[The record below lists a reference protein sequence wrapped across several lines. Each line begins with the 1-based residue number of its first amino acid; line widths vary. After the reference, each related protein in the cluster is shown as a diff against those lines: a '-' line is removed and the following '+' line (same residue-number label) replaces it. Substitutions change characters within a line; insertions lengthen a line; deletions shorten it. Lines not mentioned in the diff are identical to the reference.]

1 MRERERER
9 TRVLL
14 PWAWRT
20 WGGSEKRGARV
31 FRVWLWLDLYTNSEE
46 ENGKKL
52 KGDFVNSRKKWSMGL
67 YAWQQG
73 YNTECGLMKP
83 VIVVLG
89 PITYKEQ
96 GTICW
101 LVEDSIKA
109 HSSNKLPHT
118 CWMNGSFLVRAMVL
132 QSIIRE

>member
-1 MRERERER
+1 MLEKAQWEREKER
-9 TRVLL
+9 GLGFCYL
-14 PWAWRT
+14 ELGGA

-52 KGDFVNSRKKWSMGL
+52 KGDFVNSRKKRSMGL

-96 GTICW
+96 RTFCW
-101 LVEDSIKA
+101 LVG
-109 HSSNKLPHT
+109 
-118 CWMNGSFLVRAMVL
+118 WMGPF
-132 QSIIRE
+132 

>member
-1 MRERERER
+1 MRERERERERER

-52 KGDFVNSRKKWSMGL
+52 KGDFVNSRKKRSMGL

-73 YNTECGLMKP
+73 YNTECGPMKP
-83 VIVVLG
+83 VIVVPRPNNLQGARNNLLACWRFDKG
-89 PITYKEQ
+89 PFIQQASTYLLDE
-96 GTICW
+96 W
-101 LVEDSIKA
+101 VL
-109 HSSNKLPHT
+109 SS
-118 CWMNGSFLVRAMVL
+118 
-132 QSIIRE
+132 